1 MNAFTQN
8 AFGGA
13 GGGGG
18 ANLSTMSA
26 GFMRLATS
34 PGFWQV
40 NWPADTANAGNGYYT
55 ATVTGT
61 AQTLTNGFGV
71 FAQTGATSNSRASAK
86 LLSNGFEGMGL
97 TAWNTGG
104 WREIDWSSPVFIGFT
119 FSVVAATAAGKIW
132 LKIGETSATSN
143 DLAAEGLQIR
153 VDNLD
158 LYFGAHNGTTLDE
171 SSAQALPAISREHA
185 VRIEGDGAGNFA
197 FYLNGTLVDTL
208 TGPSAAAGFD
218 ARITAEAFN
227 DTDSANAGI
236 WCSAIK
242 IGVLQ

>member
-13 GGGGG
+13 GGGG

-34 PGFWQV
+34 PGFWQMH
-40 NWPADTANAGNGYYT
+40 WPADASNGANGYYT

-61 AQTLTNGFGV
+61 AQTSTNGFGV
-71 FAQTGATSNSRASAK
+71 LAQTGATSNSRASAK
-86 LLSNGFEGMGL
+86 MPGGPFEGLGL
-97 TAWNTGG
+97 AAWNTGG

-119 FSVVAATAAGKIW
+119 FSVFAATTAGKIW
-132 LKIGETSATSN
+132 LKIGNTSATSG
-143 DLAAEGLQIR
+143 DMAGAGLQIR
-153 VDNLD
+153 VDNLS
-158 LYFGAHNGTTLDE
+158 LYFGAHNGVALDE
-171 SSAQALPAISREHA
+171 SAAQALPAISREHA

-208 TGPSAAAGFD
+208 TGPSAAVGFD
-218 ARITAEAFN
+218 SRITAEAFN
-227 DTDSANAGI
+227 DTDAANAGI

>member
-13 GGGGG
+13 GAGG

-40 NWPADTANAGNGYYT
+40 SWPSDAANAGNGYYT
-55 ATVTGT
+55 STVTGT
-61 AQTLTNGFGV
+61 AQTLTNDFAV
-71 FAQTGATSNSRASAK
+71 LAQTGATSNSRASAK
-86 LLSNGFEGMGL
+86 LLAAVEGMGL
-97 TAWNTGG
+97 TTQNTVD
-104 WREIDWSSPVFIGFT
+104 WRGLDFSKPLFIGFS
-119 FSVVAATAAGKIW
+119 FSVFAATTAGKIW
-132 LKIGETSATSN
+132 LKIGNTSATAG
-143 DLAAEGLQIR
+143 DLAALGLQLR
-153 VDNLD
+153 VDNLN
-158 LYFGAHNGTTLDE
+158 LVYGAHNGSALDQ
-171 SSAQALPAISREHA
+171 SAGTALSAAIRQHD

-197 FYLNGTLVDTL
+197 FYLNGTLIDTL
-208 TGPSAAAGFD
+208 TGPSANDNFG
-218 ARITAEAFN
+218 ARFTAEAWN
-227 DTDSANAGI
+227 DTDAANAGI

>member
-8 AFGGA
+8 AFG

-40 NWPADTANAGNGYYT
+40 SWPSDAVNGANGYYT

-61 AQTLTNGFGV
+61 GQTLTND
-71 FAQTGATSNSRASAK
+71 FAVLVQTGATSNSRASAK
-86 LLSNGFEGMGL
+86 LLAAVDGMGL
-97 TAWNTGG
+97 ATQNTVD
-104 WREIDWSSPVFIGFT
+104 WRGLDFSKPLFIGFS
-119 FSVVAATAAGKIW
+119 FSVFAATTAGKVW
-132 LKIGETSATSN
+132 LKIGNTSVT
-143 DLAAEGLQIR
+143 DGDFAALGLQLR

-171 SSAQALPAISREHA
+171 SAAQALPAASRQHD

-197 FYLNGTLVDTL
+197 FYLNDTLVDTL
-208 TGPSAAAGFD
+208 TGPSANDNFG